1 MKRTVLHPL
10 ICPPIGFG
18 TGLIRS
24 IFYYIIAFMARPHII
39 VIAGPTA
46 SGKSARAFKLA
57 RKLKGEIVS
66 ADSRQVYKGLDIG
79 TAKPSKREQRS
90 IPHHCIDLASPKKTL
105 TVTEYQKAALRAIKK
120 ILAKDKTPIIVGG
133 TGFYI
138 DAILYDTAFPEVP
151 PNPALRRKLEKLSAA
166 KLFAMLKKLDP
177 ARAENIDTKNPRRL
191 MRAIEIARTLGR
203 VPTLTKA
210 PRFDAKIILLNPS
223 KATLQKN
230 IARRTNQMLKAGL
243 LDEVRKLVRT
253 RIPRARILELG
264 FEYRY
269 PLLYLEHQISKDEM
283 IAKINTENWRYAK
296 RQQTWFKKAFAKA
309 NQNFQ
314 INIWELINK
323 LV

>member
-1 MKRTVLHPL
+1 
-10 ICPPIGFG
+10 
-18 TGLIRS
+18 
-24 IFYYIIAFMARPHII
+24 MARPHII